1 LSLECFRIPHFYRA
15 FYVYQYATGLSAA
28 IALSQRVL
36 NGGQQELSDYL
47 GFLGGGC
54 SKYPLDLLRD
64 AGVDLEKP
72 EPVDTAL
79 KHFSNLVDELDS
91 LL

>member
-1 LSLECFRIPHFYRA
+1 MCIRDR
-15 FYVYQYATGLSAA
+15 FYVYKYATGLSAA
-28 IALSQRVL
+28 IALSQRVV
-36 NGGQQELSDYL
+36 NGGQAELDDYL
-47 GFLGGGC
+47 SFLKGGC

-64 AGVDLEKP
+64 AGVDMETP

-79 KHFSNLVDELDS
+79 KRFAELVDELDS